1 MNDTNIA
8 WMAGLFEG
16 EGCIY
21 KDPRCNSY
29 RVSLN
34 LTDLDVLQKLQTVAG
49 CGSITS
55 IRSRKSSHKPAWDW
69 KIHKRAEV
77 IRLLSAMLPYFG
89 NRRAYKAL
97 NALDDLELCQ

>member
-1 MNDTNIA
+1 MTALDTA

-29 RVSLN
+29 KLSLN
-34 LTDLDVLQKLQTVAG
+34 LTDLDVLQRLQTVAG
-49 CGSITS
+49 CGN
-55 IRSRKSSHKPAWDW
+55 IRPKKSPHKPAWDW
-69 KIHKRAEV
+69 RIYKRAEV
-77 IRLLSAMLPYFG
+77 IRLLSAVLPYLG

-97 NALDDLELCQ
+97 NALDDLEL